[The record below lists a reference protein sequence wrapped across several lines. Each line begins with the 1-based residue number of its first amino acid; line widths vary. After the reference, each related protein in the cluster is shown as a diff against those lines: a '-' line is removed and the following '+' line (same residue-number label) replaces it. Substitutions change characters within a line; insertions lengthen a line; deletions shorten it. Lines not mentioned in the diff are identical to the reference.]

1 MEPFMIWVCCELYG
15 PPTTIKCSKFGGLR
29 SPPLALL
36 LKVTRKGS
44 SSPTDVRELRAVSCT
59 SCATRPL
66 ARSIKAQSQWYLP
79 IFLSTLF
86 FSFCFFSGH
95 FFRCFFF
102 RALYCLEQ
110 TFNLLRRHLC
120 FRLAAVFWRI
130 LFSITV
136 FILRFA
142 LVVLLLVLLLIPLV
156 VFSLLVV
163 LRFVFFTFVVLRIF
177 LLRLFLI
184 VFRLFF
190 LFLLFLLL
198 VFFILLIV
206 LLFLIFFVLL
216 LFFQLL

>member
-102 RALYCLEQ
+102 RALHCLEQ
-110 TFNLLRRHLC
+110 TLNLLRRHLC

-136 FILRFA
+136 FILRLA
-142 LVVLLLVLLLIPLV
+142 LV
-156 VFSLLVV
+156 
-163 LRFVFFTFVVLRIF
+163 
-177 LLRLFLI
+177 

>member
-44 SSPTDVRELRAVSCT
+44 SNPTDVRELRAVSCT

-66 ARSIKAQSQWYLP
+66 ARSKKAQSQRYLP

-86 FSFCFFSGH
+86 FSFCFFRGH

-102 RALYCLEQ
+102 RALHCLEQ
-110 TFNLLRRHLC
+110 TLNLLRRHLC

-142 LVVLLLVLLLIPLV
+142 LLVLLLVLLLIPLV

-163 LRFVFFTFVVLRIF
+163 LRIVFFTFVVLRIF

-184 VFRLFF
+184 VFRRVFIF
-190 LFLLFLLL
+190 LVL

-206 LLFLIFFVLL
+206 LLLLVFFVLL
-216 LFFQLL
+216 LSF